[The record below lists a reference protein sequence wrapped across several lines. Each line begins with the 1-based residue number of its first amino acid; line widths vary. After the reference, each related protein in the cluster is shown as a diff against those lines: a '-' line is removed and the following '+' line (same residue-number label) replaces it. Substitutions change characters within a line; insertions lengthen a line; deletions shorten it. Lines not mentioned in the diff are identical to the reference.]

1 MAVQGVV
8 NQRGEA
14 TLPLLVG
21 NRPVGKQKQGI
32 ATISYLFLYFNPLV
46 NTKAISSIN

>member
-1 MAVQGVV
+1 VANRDKVKSMAVKEIV

-21 NRPVGKQKQGI
+21 NMNGQRQIIDQK
-32 ATISYLFLYFNPLV
+32 TL
-46 NTKAISSIN
+46 

>member
-21 NRPVGKQKQGI
+21 NMNGQSQVIDQK
-32 ATISYLFLYFNPLV
+32 TL
-46 NTKAISSIN
+46 

>member
-1 MAVQGVV
+1 MAVKGIV

-21 NRPVGKQKQGI
+21 NMHGQRQIIDQK
-32 ATISYLFLYFNPLV
+32 TL
-46 NTKAISSIN
+46 

>member
-1 MAVQGVV
+1 MAVKGIV

-21 NRPVGKQKQGI
+21 NMNGQRQIIDRRHHEVHLQEPI
-32 ATISYLFLYFNPLV
+32 HLS
-46 NTKAISSIN
+46 